1 LSAEPFDLVGPL
13 PQGITVL
20 EASAGT
26 GKTYTIEGLVARYV
40 AEGLPLRRL
49 LVVTFTRIATAELR
63 DRVRRRLVTIADHLD
78 ACIGGGPAA
87 CADPIASLLAEQT
100 GGDPTARRDMYAH
113 LSAALTD
120 FDAATISTIHG
131 FCQQVLAGVGLTGE
145 MDRQATLI
153 EDERELIDAVVDDV
167 LVRRFANAADE
178 TVRIKRA
185 DLRRIARQL
194 IGNSDARI
202 VPEEA
207 DAEADE
213 AKVRVALAKQVVLE
227 VTERK
232 RRGALLSYD
241 DLLVRL
247 RDTLKDPQ
255 RGPAARERLRA
266 QYDVALIDEFQ
277 DTDPVQWDILSD
289 VFGQAGRSLVL
300 IGDPKQAIYAFRG
313 ADVYAYLDAVR
324 ERRPQTL
331 ATNYRSDQGLLDAY
345 NAVFRG
351 ATLGHELIAYRE
363 VAACDDHAVPRLV
376 GSDVGTPLQ
385 LRLVT
390 REVQVRKGGGKAQA
404 VFADAARDYI
414 SRDVAAEVVRLLESD
429 ARITT
434 PGRATDRVQPQ
445 DIAVLAR
452 SNAEAALVQR
462 VLRDANVPAVINGVG
477 SVFATAAAVDW
488 LRLLEALEQPSSPSR
503 ARAAAL
509 SVFLGR
515 PARWVA
521 EADDDDLEPIHEQ
534 LRLWATVL
542 RDRSVASLLQT
553 IIASENLPQRVL
565 ALIDGERTLTDVEHI
580 GELLHAAAIGEE
592 LGSTALSGW
601 LRERIAEAA
610 EDVEPDERARRL
622 ESDAEAVQVLTIHRS
637 KGLEFEI
644 VLCPFLWSPGMVEYQ
659 VPIFHDQDIDENPR
673 SIDVGGG
680 NGQSFKD
687 HKEQGEREQR
697 GEQLRLVYVA
707 LTRAKHQAIVWWA
720 PVQGSD
726 RSPLARL
733 LFCRKENGEA
743 NPRCEK
749 ITSVPPDETA
759 RERLAAIAALAPA
772 AISVIETPAVPPRV
786 QWSPDHEPS
795 ADLAAAHLDR
805 AVDMTW
811 RRNSYSRITAVAHD
825 EPLVATEAEQR
836 VTTDEDMA
844 PIGADGGSLTLDEEA
859 LRGVPIPLA
868 TMKGGVDV
876 GTFVHGIF
884 EEVDFTA
891 ADLAAEI
898 AAEVDRQRE
907 RRPFDFGDVDMVDGL
922 RKVIETPMG
931 PLANGLALRDIGPR
945 DRLNEMDFEFPLVG
959 GLNARGDVTVGAI
972 GELLAEHLPTRDP
985 LRAYADRLR
994 QPVFGSDLR
1003 GYLTGSIDLVLRLPG
1018 DVPRYTVVDYKTNW
1032 LASGEE
1038 PISAWHYRPSALPAA
1053 MERGHYPLQALLY
1066 SVALH
1071 RYLRWRQPGYDPRR
1085 NLGGVLYLFVRGMT
1099 GADVPTIDGHPCGV
1113 FSWQPPA
1120 RLITELSDL
1129 LERGVEVAA

>member
-1 LSAEPFDLVGPL
+1 MSAEPFDLTGPL
-13 PQGITVL
+13 PRGVTVL

-26 GKTYTIEGLVARYV
+26 GKTYTIEGLVVRYV
-40 AEGLPLRRL
+40 AEGLALRRL

-63 DRVRRRLVTIADHLD
+63 DRVRRRLVGVADHLD
-78 ACIGGGPAA
+78 ACLGGGPTE
-87 CADPIASLLAEQT
+87 CADPVASLLARQT
-100 GGDPTARRDMYAH
+100 DGDPAARRVMYGH
-113 LSAALTD
+113 LAAALTD

-131 FCQQVLAGVGLTGE
+131 FCQQVLAGVGLTGD

-167 LVRRFANAADE
+167 LVRRFANAAE
-178 TVRIKRA
+178 ESVRVKRA
-185 DLRRIARQL
+185 ELRKIARQL

-202 VPEEA
+202 VPSDPEGEEGQ
-207 DAEADE
+207 
-213 AKVRVALAKQVVLE
+213 VRIALANQVVRE
-227 VTERK
+227 VDERK
-232 RRGALLSYD
+232 RRGSLLSYD
-241 DLLVRL
+241 DLLIRL
-247 RDTLKDPQ
+247 RNTLKDPQ
-255 RGPAARERLRA
+255 RGPAARDRLRA

-289 VFGQAGRSLVL
+289 VFGEAGRSLVL

-324 ERRPQTL
+324 EGRPQTL

-351 ATLGHELIAYRE
+351 ATLGHELIGYRE
-363 VAACDDHAVPRLV
+363 VSAAPDHVAPRLV
-376 GSDVGTPLQ
+376 GSAVGTPLQ

-404 VFADAARDYI
+404 VFADSARDYI
-414 SRDVAAEVVRLLESD
+414 SRDVAAEIVRLLESD
-429 ARITT
+429 TRVTT
-434 PGRATDRVQPQ
+434 PGRTTQRVQPQ

-542 RDRSVASLLQT
+542 RDRSMASLLQT
-553 IIASENLPQRVL
+553 MIASENLPQRVL

-580 GELLHAAAIGEE
+580 GELLHTAAIGEE
-592 LGSTALSGW
+592 LGSSALSGW
-601 LRERIAEAA
+601 LRDRMAEAA

-659 VPIFHDQDIDENPR
+659 VPIFHDLDVPGTPR

-680 NGQSFKD
+680 KEPDFTD
-687 HKEQGEREQR
+687 HKDQGEREQR

-733 LFCRKENGEA
+733 LFCRKDRPLRHRQQSA
-743 NPRCEK
+743 ALVALFTAQFVFK
-749 ITSVPPDETA
+749 ITFRA
-759 RERLAAIAALAPA
+759 GF
-772 AISVIETPAVPPRV
+772 
-786 QWSPDHEPS
+786 
-795 ADLAAAHLDR
+795 LD
-805 AVDMTW
+805 
-811 RRNSYSRITAVAHD
+811 
-825 EPLVATEAEQR
+825 
-836 VTTDEDMA
+836 
-844 PIGADGGSLTLDEEA
+844 
-859 LRGVPIPLA
+859 
-868 TMKGGVDV
+868 
-876 GTFVHGIF
+876 
-884 EEVDFTA
+884 
-891 ADLAAEI
+891 
-898 AAEVDRQRE
+898 
-907 RRPFDFGDVDMVDGL
+907 
-922 RKVIETPMG
+922 
-931 PLANGLALRDIGPR
+931 
-945 DRLNEMDFEFPLVG
+945 
-959 GLNARGDVTVGAI
+959 
-972 GELLAEHLPTRDP
+972 
-985 LRAYADRLR
+985 
-994 QPVFGSDLR
+994 
-1003 GYLTGSIDLVLRLPG
+1003 
-1018 DVPRYTVVDYKTNW
+1018 
-1032 LASGEE
+1032 
-1038 PISAWHYRPSALPAA
+1038 
-1053 MERGHYPLQALLY
+1053 
-1066 SVALH
+1066 
-1071 RYLRWRQPGYDPRR
+1071 
-1085 NLGGVLYLFVRGMT
+1085 
-1099 GADVPTIDGHPCGV
+1099 
-1113 FSWQPPA
+1113 FS
-1120 RLITELSDL
+1120 
-1129 LERGVEVAA
+1129 